1 MRTYIVLLCA
11 AVLGCGAGIAAADNN
26 TDANADGQLGDN
38 STQRI
43 VSPPRTPTNTDA
55 AGTARNGRDASAEQN
70 RLRPTG
76 NPDTATSRD
85 GTTH

>member
-1 MRTYIVLLCA
+1 MRTYIALLCA
-11 AVLGCGAGIAAADNN
+11 AVLGCGVGIAAADN

-43 VSPPRTPTNTDA
+43 VSPLRTPTNTDA

-85 GTTH
+85 GTAH